1 MPPKGLAAPALP
13 FCSSVI
19 VRLSSLCVPLS
30 CANRSTVGAYP
41 RGVSDR
47 ATAGIAGDHV
57 PSPGDHP
64 RRAGPSISTR
74 PASRQP
80 VAAPID
86 DPAEAAEPLRENR
99 DFLTVLIGQGISSFG
114 DSITSTA
121 MPLLVL
127 ALTGSGF
134 VMGIVNV
141 LTTLPDL
148 LVGLFAGAYADRWDR
163 RRMMFAADL
172 GRAILTA
179 VIPISV
185 WLDGPTIA
193 LILLVTFP
201 MQVLRVLW
209 LAAYTAS
216 VPGLVGRSQ
225 VARASAI
232 FEAVFNVG
240 WIIGPALAGLLAATI
255 GPGATIAIDALTFL
269 ISAVTILF
277 VRRPLRAER
286 LEETH
291 LLADIREG
299 IRFVA
304 HEPTLRAVLALWT
317 TTSIITAGLTT
328 ALIFYLTIDRELGA
342 GVVGLV
348 LSAFAVGSL
357 AGSVVAA
364 HFAFKPVG
372 RVMLLG
378 AVGMGVSLVI
388 AAGAPVPVIVAVSLF
403 AGVLNT
409 NVLVAYIT
417 LRTMLSPDVLLGRV
431 GATARTLSVGL
442 MPVGALITGIL
453 LDAVGGTVTLTL
465 MGALLVVGGGRVLAA
480 AQRAQRPLG
489 HVTTRAAPV
498 TARSD
503 ARRRATL
510 RAMRERHPA

>member
-1 MPPKGLAAPALP
+1 MWDTTYPAA
-13 FCSSVI
+13 V
-19 VRLSSLCVPLS
+19 
-30 CANRSTVGAYP
+30 T
-41 RGVSDR
+41 
-47 ATAGIAGDHV
+47 
-57 PSPGDHP
+57 SPGEHHVDLDAP
-64 RRAGPSISTR
+64 GVTLPAAR
-74 PASRQP
+74 PDGHVVEP
-80 VAAPID
+80 
-86 DPAEAAEPLRENR
+86 EEPLRENR
-99 DFLTVLIGQGISSFG
+99 DFLTVLFGQGISSFG
-114 DSITSTA
+114 DSITNTA
-121 MPLLVL
+121 LPLLVL
-127 ALTGSGF
+127 GLTGSGF

-163 RRMMFAADL
+163 RRMMFVADL
-172 GRAILTA
+172 GRAVLTA
-179 VIPISV
+179 VIPISL
-185 WLDGPTIA
+185 WLDGPTIQ

-209 LAAYTAS
+209 LAAFTAS

-225 VARASAI
+225 VARSSAI

-240 WIIGPALAGLLAATI
+240 WIIGPAIAGLLAATI

-269 ISAVTILF
+269 VSAVTILF

-291 LLADIREG
+291 ILADIREG

-372 RVMLLG
+372 RVMILG
-378 AVGMGVSLVI
+378 AVGMGASLVI

-442 MPVGALITGIL
+442 MPIGALVTGIL

-465 MGALLVVGGGRVLAA
+465 MGALLVVAA
-480 AQRAQRPLG
+480 AGFSLLPNVRNARS
-489 HVTTRAAPV
+489 V
-498 TARSD
+498 TARAGPHRCTPRCD
-503 ARRRATL
+503 ACRGATL
-510 RAMRERHPA
+510 RGMCERHPA

>member
-1 MPPKGLAAPALP
+1 VSTAVEDPPELERAPE
-13 FCSSVI
+13 
-19 VRLSSLCVPLS
+19 
-30 CANRSTVGAYP
+30 G
-41 RGVSDR
+41 
-47 ATAGIAGDHV
+47 
-57 PSPGDHP
+57 
-64 RRAGPSISTR
+64 GP
-74 PASRQP
+74 
-80 VAAPID
+80 
-86 DPAEAAEPLRENR
+86 PLRGNR
-99 DFLTVLIGQGISSFG
+99 DFWVVLVGQGVSSFG
-114 DSITSTA
+114 DAITSTA

-127 ALTGSGF
+127 SLTGSGF

-141 LTTLPDL
+141 LSTLPDL

-163 RRMMFAADL
+163 RRMMFVADL

-179 VIPISV
+179 LVPISV
-185 WLDGPTIA
+185 WLGGPTIP

-240 WIIGPALAGLLAATI
+240 WIVGPAIAGVLAATI

-269 ISAVTILF
+269 VSAVAILF

-286 LEETH
+286 HEESH
-291 LLADIREG
+291 ILADIREG

-304 HEPTLRAVLALWT
+304 HEPTLRAILALWT

-328 ALIFYLTIDRELGA
+328 ALIFYLTVDRELSA
-342 GVVGLV
+342 GVVGLS

-357 AGSVVAA
+357 GGSVLAA
-364 HFAFKPVG
+364 RFAFKRVG
-372 RVMLLG
+372 LVMLTG
-378 AVGMGVSLVI
+378 AVGIGVSLLIV
-388 AAGAPVPVIVAVSLF
+388 AAGAPVAVILAVALL
-403 AGVLNT
+403 AGVLNS

-442 MPVGALITGIL
+442 MPIGALVTGIL
-453 LDAVGGTVTLTL
+453 LDAVGGAITLAV
-465 MGALLVVGGGRVLAA
+465 MGAMLVAA
-480 AQRAQRPLG
+480 AAGFALLPNVRNARA
-489 HVTTRAAPV
+489 VT
-498 TARSD
+498 
-503 ARRRATL
+503 
-510 RAMRERHPA
+510 

>member
-1 MPPKGLAAPALP
+1 M
-13 FCSSVI
+13 SSV
-19 VRLSSLCVPLS
+19 VDEPAASADGRLVE
-30 CANRSTVGAYP
+30 
-41 RGVSDR
+41 GV
-47 ATAGIAGDHV
+47 
-57 PSPGDHP
+57 
-64 RRAGPSISTR
+64 
-74 PASRQP
+74 
-80 VAAPID
+80 VAAPERPRT
-86 DPAEAAEPLRENR
+86 PAVDEPLRHNR
-99 DFLTVLIGQGISSFG
+99 DFWIVLVGQGVSSFG
-114 DSITSTA
+114 DSITNTA
-121 MPLLVL
+121 LPLLVL

-141 LTTLPDL
+141 LSTLPDL

-163 RRMMFAADL
+163 RRMMFSADL
-172 GRAILTA
+172 GRAVLTA

-193 LILLVTFP
+193 VILVVTFP
-201 MQVLRVLW
+201 TQVLRVLW

-240 WIIGPALAGLLAATI
+240 WIVGPAIAGLLAATI

-269 ISAVTILF
+269 ISAVAIMF

-286 LEETH
+286 HEETH

-328 ALIFYLTIDRELGA
+328 ALIFYLTIDRNLGA
-342 GVVGLV
+342 GVVGLS

-357 AGSVVAA
+357 GGSVVAA

-378 AVGMGVSLVI
+378 ALGMGLSLIIV
-388 AAGAPVPVIVAVSLF
+388 AANAPVPVILGVALL
-403 AGVLNT
+403 AGILNT

-442 MPVGALITGIL
+442 MPIGALVTGIL
-453 LDAVGGTVTLTL
+453 LDAVGGAETLTI
-465 MGALLVVGGGRVLAA
+465 MGALLVASAA
-480 AQRAQRPLG
+480 GFSLLPNVRNARAVTMRPN
-489 HVTTRAAPV
+489 A
-498 TARSD
+498 
-503 ARRRATL
+503 
-510 RAMRERHPA
+510 

>member
-1 MPPKGLAAPALP
+1 MTSLGETPLDIDAPG
-13 FCSSVI
+13 
-19 VRLSSLCVPLS
+19 
-30 CANRSTVGAYP
+30 VG
-41 RGVSDR
+41 V
-47 ATAGIAGDHV
+47 
-57 PSPGDHP
+57 
-64 RRAGPSISTR
+64 
-74 PASRQP
+74 P
-80 VAAPID
+80 VARRED
-86 DPAEAAEPLRENR
+86 DLEVDQPLRENR
-99 DFLTVLIGQGISSFG
+99 DFLTVLIGQGVSSFG
-114 DSITSTA
+114 DSITTTA

-172 GRAILTA
+172 GRALLTA

-185 WLDGPTIA
+185 WLEGPTIP
-193 LILLVTFP
+193 LILIVTFP
-201 MQVLRVLW
+201 TQVLRVLW

-240 WIIGPALAGLLAATI
+240 WIVGPALAGLLAATI

-269 ISAVTILF
+269 VSALAMLL

-291 LLADIREG
+291 LLTDIREG

-328 ALIFYLTIDRELGA
+328 ALIFYLTVDRDLGA
-342 GVVGLV
+342 GIVGLV

-364 HFAFKPVG
+364 HVAFKPVG
-372 RVMLLG
+372 RVMLVG
-378 AVGMGVSLVI
+378 AVGIGISLVI
-388 AAGAPVPVIVAVSLF
+388 AATGAPVIVIVAVSLF

-453 LDAVGGTVTLTL
+453 LDAVGGTATLTI
-465 MGALLVVGGGRVLAA
+465 MGILLVVAA
-480 AQRAQRPLG
+480 AGFSLLPNVRNARA
-489 HVTTRAAPV
+489 VT
-498 TARSD
+498 
-503 ARRRATL
+503 
-510 RAMRERHPA
+510 

>member
-1 MPPKGLAAPALP
+1 MWEPTYPAAVTSLGEPALDFDTPGGALPAAPP
-13 FCSSVI
+13 
-19 VRLSSLCVPLS
+19 
-30 CANRSTVGAYP
+30 
-41 RGVSDR
+41 
-47 ATAGIAGDHV
+47 
-57 PSPGDHP
+57 
-64 RRAGPSISTR
+64 
-74 PASRQP
+74 
-80 VAAPID
+80 D
-86 DPAEAAEPLRENR
+86 DDVEAAEPLRENR
-99 DFLTVLIGQGISSFG
+99 DFLTVLIGQGVSSFG

-163 RRMMFAADL
+163 RRMMFVADL
-172 GRAILTA
+172 GRAVLTA
-179 VIPISV
+179 IIPLSV

-193 LILLVTFP
+193 LILIVTFP

-291 LLADIREG
+291 ILADIREG

-328 ALIFYLTIDRELGA
+328 ALIFYLTIDRDLGA

-378 AVGMGVSLVI
+378 AVGMGVSLVV

-403 AGVLNT
+403 AGILNT

-453 LDAVGGTVTLTL
+453 LDTVGGTATLTL
-465 MGALLVVGGGRVLAA
+465 MGGLLVAA
-480 AQRAQRPLG
+480 AAGFSLLPNVRNARAVTVRPS
-489 HVTTRAAPV
+489 A
-498 TARSD
+498 
-503 ARRRATL
+503 
-510 RAMRERHPA
+510 